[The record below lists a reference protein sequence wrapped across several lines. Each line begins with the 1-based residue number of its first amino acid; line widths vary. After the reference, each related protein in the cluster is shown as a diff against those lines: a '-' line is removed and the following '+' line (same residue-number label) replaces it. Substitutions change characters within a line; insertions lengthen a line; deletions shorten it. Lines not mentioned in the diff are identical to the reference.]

1 MNLKWVWNV
10 SEIEMWLK
18 WIWKRLARTSFLPVW
33 AQAPIRELSW
43 RSVVWSSITSSLRH
57 SRLGQERSEEEGCL
71 TTLTMWRSH
80 GCYLRCSPARNNG
93 FCLSGPDSVRIRCK
107 RFMSELTFY
116 LLSAWHRLHCCPFS
130 AQDQSAKH
138 NAAIWGWL
146 PKKKQILHSGSKV
159 RIPSGIVRALVG
171 FQLELGHWIHPKYC
185 L

>member
-10 SEIEMWLK
+10 SEMWLK

-80 GCYLRCSPARNNG
+80 GCYLRCSPARNK
-93 FCLSGPDSVRIRCK
+93 SMDSACRARIRSGFAARDSCPNVLSTYFLLDIAYIAALFLLKIHNLQNTMPLCEDGYQK
-107 RFMSELTFY
+107 RNKSCILAVKSGFLPELSEHL
-116 LLSAWHRLHCCPFS
+116 WGFS
-130 AQDQSAKH
+130 
-138 NAAIWGWL
+138 
-146 PKKKQILHSGSKV
+146 
-159 RIPSGIVRALVG
+159 
-171 FQLELGHWIHPKYC
+171 
-185 L
+185 

>member
-1 MNLKWVWNV
+1 MNLK
-10 SEIEMWLK
+10 EACK
-18 WIWKRLARTSFLPVW
+18 DFLHVW

-80 GCYLRCSPARNNG
+80 GCYLGCSPARKNQWILLVGPG
-93 FCLSGPDSVRIRCK
+93 FGPDSLQEIHVRTYFLPTFC
-107 RFMSELTFY
+107 LTSPT
-116 LLSAWHRLHCCPFS
+116 LLPFS
-130 AQDQSAKH
+130 AQDSQSAKH

-159 RIPSGIVRALVG
+159 RILSGIVRALVG